1 MDKKLQIIISIGT
14 IIGLIWGGIWA
25 FSDKIATADDL
36 KKLEQKT
43 VKTFDMLQ
51 TGMDVKFKQQQLL
64 ILQDR
69 KYRIKDEMKKDP
81 NDPTLKQDYENI
93 NKDIS
98 NLESQILET
107 NTKKVGE

>member
-1 MDKKLQIIISIGT
+1 MDKKIQIIIGIGT

-25 FSDKIATADDL
+25 FSEKIATADDL

-43 VKTFDMLQ
+43 VKTFEVLQ
-51 TGMDVKFKQQQLL
+51 DGMDVKFKQQQLL

-81 NDPTLKQDYENI
+81 NDQSLKQDYDSI

-98 NLESQILET
+98 NLENQILET
-107 NTKKVGE
+107 NNGSRKN